1 MSTLEVKQCSMPD
14 CAEPARS
21 GQRYCMECH
30 RKYMQTWR
38 AKRKRRE
45 QELKDSVL
53 RLRKRVVEL
62 ENECRELRAQ
72 YEG

>member
-1 MSTLEVKQCSMPD
+1 
-14 CAEPARS
+14 
-21 GQRYCMECH
+21 
-30 RKYMQTWR
+30 MQTWR

-72 YEG
+72 YEA